1 MTLAELAEKINATLV
16 GNAAAEVKSC
26 ATLDQA
32 GAGQVSFLANPKYVK
47 QLETTKASAVVVGLN
62 TDPAAIGRPE
72 LSLLKAKDP
81 YYTFMQA
88 VVALHG
94 YRKHPHEGV
103 HPQAYVDPS
112 AIVGEG
118 TVVYPGV
125 FVGPHV
131 KVGRDCILYPNAV
144 IYDGCVLGDRVT
156 VHAGCAVGVDGFGY
170 ATSGGVHHKIPQTGN
185 VILED
190 DVEIGANCAIQ
201 RATLGSTVIGKGTKF
216 GDLVDIGHGTKIGP
230 HALFVGLVGI
240 AGSVTI
246 GHHCTIA
253 GQAGMAGHLKIGDN
267 VTIGAQAGV
276 MESIPDQTA
285 VFGAPAM
292 PASTARRVYTL
303 FMQLPELVGRI
314 KQLEQKVEE
323 LSSDDS
329 NDTGA
334 QE

>member
-1 MTLAELAEKINATLV
+1 MTLEQLAKQIGAEVAGDA
-16 GNAAAEVKSC
+16 GGEVKSC

-32 GAGQVSFLANPKYVK
+32 TAGQVSFLANPKYIK
-47 QLETTKASAVVVGLN
+47 QLETTQATAAVVGLN
-62 TDPAAIGRPE
+62 VSLERTG
-72 LSLLKAKDP
+72 LTLLKAKDP
-81 YYTFMQA
+81 YYTFMKA

-103 HPQAYVDPS
+103 HPMAYVD
-112 AIVGEG
+112 AMATVGEG
-118 TVVYPGV
+118 TVIYPGA
-125 FVGPHV
+125 FVGPGA
-131 KVGRDCILYPNAV
+131 KIGRDCILYPNAV

-156 VHAGCAVGVDGFGY
+156 VHAGAAIGVDGFGY
-170 ATSGGVHHKIPQTGN
+170 ATQEGVHHKIPQTGN
-185 VILED
+185 VVLED

-216 GDLVDIGHGTKIGP
+216 GDLIDIGHGTRIGP

-240 AGSVTI
+240 AGSVTM

-276 MESIPDQTA
+276 MESLEDKAT

-292 PASTARRVYTL
+292 PASMARRVYSL
-303 FMQLPELVGRI
+303 FVQLPELVGRI
-314 KQLEQKVEE
+314 KELEKKLAEREE
-323 LSSDDS
+323 
-329 NDTGA
+329 GA
-334 QE
+334 SGK